1 MLRPLRTRLSRT
13 SYASRVTVPK
23 NEPHKQF
30 ATRMD
35 VTVAAYHP
43 TLGEASS
50 EKGII
55 YMNLRAGSSSG
66 KGVTFTTDRL

>member
-1 MLRPLRTRLSRT
+1 MANSAGP
-13 SYASRVTVPK
+13 
-23 NEPHKQF
+23 
-30 ATRMD
+30 
-35 VTVAAYHP
+35 AAYHP

-66 KGVTFTTDRL
+66 KRVTFTTGRL